1 MKGGGSINSGSLAQ
15 VSERGY
21 RTGNTSQTR
30 NSEHRFNKLNKQTY
44 LPKSSPGRSGANPA
58 RVNGRGSWPAAA
70 ALTED
75 ALSEARPGIS
85 RAPTK
90 PGAPSGR
97 GAGAGG
103 QGGAAGA
110 GGGRARGGR
119 AAR

>member
-1 MKGGGSINSGSLAQ
+1 MYYIPTKELFSITVLH
-15 VSERGY
+15 
-21 RTGNTSQTR
+21 QT
-30 NSEHRFNKLNKQTY
+30 
-44 LPKSSPGRSGANPA
+44 LPKSSPGWSGANPPP
-58 RVNGRGSWPAAA
+58 VNGRGSWPAAA

-85 RAPTK
+85 GAPTK
-90 PGAPSGR
+90 AGVPSGR

-110 GGGRARGGR
+110 GRGQGTGGS